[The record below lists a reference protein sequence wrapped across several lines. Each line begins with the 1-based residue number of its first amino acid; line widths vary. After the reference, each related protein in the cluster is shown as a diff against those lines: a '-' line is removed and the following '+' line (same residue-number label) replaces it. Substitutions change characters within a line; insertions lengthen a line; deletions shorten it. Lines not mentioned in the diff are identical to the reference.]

1 MTSKT
6 TAGRGSLVTSD
17 EGLQHALD
25 AVRAAG
31 TMALDTEFMREKT
44 YRARLCLVQ
53 VAALDHI
60 FLLDPLSNLD
70 LAPLARLIEDPEIE
84 VLVHAGK
91 QDLEIFYEAYGCVP
105 SNVFDVQLA
114 AAFAGSGASLPY
126 GRLVESVLG
135 LPLEKG
141 ESYTDWCRRPLTD
154 AQMRYAADDVRYLP
168 GVADHL
174 KQKLT
179 ELNRL
184 QWLTEELKD
193 LERPESYGLDADRV
207 WKKVTGRGTLRGNQ
221 AAVLRE
227 LALWREEAAARRD
240 LPRGWVLKDPTLIE
254 LARRAPSTTSD
265 LRSIRG
271 LNPKEVDRSAQEI
284 LAAVERGRR
293 APKMQFDKAPS
304 KSVQVRARMM
314 SGLADALVRARCE
327 RANIATE
334 VVMTRSELEAVLADV
349 ISGAPENGSHRLL
362 QGWRRELA
370 GEAVIGLARGDIGLK
385 VVDAPPYIQ
394 EVDLHANE

>member
-6 TAGRGSLVTSD
+6 TAGRGSLVTTD

-25 AVRAAG
+25 AVRTAG

-60 FLLDPLSNLD
+60 FLLDPLSSLD
-70 LAPLARLIEDPEIE
+70 LGPLALLIEDRAIE

-105 SNVFDVQLA
+105 TNVFDVQLA
-114 AAFAGSGASLPY
+114 AAFAGYGASLPY

-168 GVADHL
+168 GVAEHL
-174 KQKLT
+174 KRELT

-184 QWLTEELKD
+184 DWLDEELKD
-193 LERPESYGLDADRV
+193 LERPESYGLDVDRV
-207 WKKVTGRGTLRGNQ
+207 WKKVTGRGTLRGSQ

-271 LNPKEVDRSAQEI
+271 LNPKEVDRSADEI

-293 APKMQFDKAPS
+293 APKIEFDKAPS

-349 ISGAPENGSHRLL
+349 ISGAPENGNHRLL

-370 GEAVIGLARGDIGLK
+370 GEAVIGLARGDIALRA
-385 VVDAPPYIQ
+385 VDAPPYIQ
-394 EVDLHANE
+394 EVELDANE

>member
-1 MTSKT
+1 
-6 TAGRGSLVTSD
+6 
-17 EGLQHALD
+17 
-25 AVRAAG
+25 
-31 TMALDTEFMREKT
+31 
-44 YRARLCLVQ
+44 
-53 VAALDHI
+53 
-60 FLLDPLSNLD
+60 
-70 LAPLARLIEDPEIE
+70 
-84 VLVHAGK
+84 
-91 QDLEIFYEAYGCVP
+91 VP
-105 SNVFDVQLA
+105 TNVFDVQLA
-114 AAFAGSGASLPY
+114 AAFAGYGSSLPY

-135 LPLEKG
+135 IPLEKG

-168 GVADHL
+168 GVAMHL
-174 KQKLT
+174 KEKLT
-179 ELNRL
+179 ELKRL
-184 QWLTEELKD
+184 DWVGEELKD
-193 LERPESYGLDADRV
+193 LERPESYGMDIDRI
-207 WKKVTGRGTLRGNQ
+207 WKKVTGRGTLRGGQ

-227 LALWREEAAARRD
+227 LAMWREEAAARRD

-254 LARRAPSTTSD
+254 LARRAPSSTSD

-271 LNPKEVDRSAQEI
+271 LNPKEVDRSADEI

-293 APKMQFDKAPS
+293 APKIEFDKAPS

-349 ISGAPENGSHRLL
+349 ISGEPENGNHRLL

-370 GEAVIGLARGDIGLK
+370 GEAVIGLARGDVGLK
-385 VVDAPPYIQ
+385 VVDSPPYIQ
-394 EVDLHANE
+394 EVELDG

>member
-6 TAGRGSLVTSD
+6 TAGRGSLVTTD
-17 EGLQHALD
+17 EALQHALD
-25 AVRAAG
+25 AVRRAG
-31 TMALDTEFMREKT
+31 SMALDTEFMREKT

-53 VAALDHI
+53 LAALDHI
-60 FLLDPLSNLD
+60 FLLDPLSSLD
-70 LAPLARLIEDPEIE
+70 LGPLARLIEDPEIE

-91 QDLEIFYEAYGCVP
+91 QDLEIFFEDYGCVP
-105 SNVFDVQLA
+105 ANVFDVQLA
-114 AAFAGSGASLPY
+114 AAFAGFGSSLPY

-174 KQKLT
+174 KKRLA
-179 ELNRL
+179 ELDRL
-184 QWLTEELKD
+184 DWLTQELKD
-193 LERPESYGLDADRV
+193 LERPESYGIDIDRV
-207 WKKVTGRGTLRGNQ
+207 WKKVTGRGTLRGSQ

-227 LALWREEAAARRD
+227 LAMWREEAAARRD

-254 LARRAPSTTSD
+254 LARRAPSSTSD

-271 LNPKEVDRSAQEI
+271 MNPKEVDRSADEI
-284 LAAVERGRR
+284 LAAVERGRH
-293 APKMQFDKAPS
+293 APRIEFDKGPS
-304 KSVQVRARMM
+304 KAVQMRARMM

-334 VVMTRSELEAVLADV
+334 VVMTRSELESVLADV
-349 ISGAPENGSHRLL
+349 ISGSPENGNHRLL

-370 GEAVIGLARGDIGLK
+370 GEAVIGLAKGEVALK
-385 VVDAPPYIQ
+385 VVASPPYIQ
-394 EVDLHANE
+394 EVELDGSE

>member
-6 TAGRGSLVTSD
+6 TAGRGSLVTTD

-25 AVRAAG
+25 AVRTSG
-31 TMALDTEFMREKT
+31 SMALDTEFMREKT

-60 FLLDPLSNLD
+60 FLLDPLSSLD
-70 LAPLARLIEDPEIE
+70 LGPLALLIEDPNIE

-91 QDLEIFYEAYGCVP
+91 QDLEIFFEEHGCVP
-105 SNVFDVQLA
+105 TNVFDVQLA
-114 AAFAGSGASLPY
+114 AAFAGYGSSLPY

-135 LPLEKG
+135 MPLEKG

-168 GVADHL
+168 GVATHL
-174 KQKLT
+174 KGKLI
-179 ELNRL
+179 ELKRL
-184 QWLTEELKD
+184 EWVKEELKD
-193 LERPESYGLDADRV
+193 LERPGSYGIDIDKV
-207 WKKVTGRGTLRGNQ
+207 WKKVTGRGTLRGGQ

-227 LALWREEAAARRD
+227 LAMWREEAAARRD

-254 LARRAPSTTSD
+254 LARRAPSSTSD

-271 LNPKEVDRSAQEI
+271 LNPKEVDRSGDEI
-284 LAAVERGRR
+284 LAAVERGRK
-293 APKMQFDKAPS
+293 APKIEFDKSPS
-304 KSVQVRARMM
+304 KSIQVRARMM
-314 SGLADALVRARCE
+314 SGLADALVRTRCE

-334 VVMTRSELEAVLADV
+334 VVMTRPELEAVLADV
-349 ISGAPENGSHRLL
+349 ISGVPENGSHRLL

-370 GEAVIGLARGDIGLK
+370 GEAVMGLARGDIALK
-385 VVDAPPYIQ
+385 VVASPPYIQ
-394 EVDLHANE
+394 EVELDAK

>member
-25 AVRAAG
+25 AVRTAG
-31 TMALDTEFMREKT
+31 SMALDTEFMREKT

-60 FLLDPLSNLD
+60 FLLDPLSSLD
-70 LAPLARLIEDPEIE
+70 LAPLAHLIEDPEIE

-91 QDLEIFYEAYGCVP
+91 QDLEIFFEDYGCVP
-105 SNVFDVQLA
+105 RNVFDVQLA
-114 AAFAGSGASLPY
+114 AAFAGYGSSLPY

-168 GVADHL
+168 AVATHL
-174 KQKLT
+174 KERLF

-184 QWLTEELKD
+184 EWLNEELKE
-193 LERPESYGLDADRV
+193 LERPDSYGIDIERV
-207 WKKVTGRGTLRGNQ
+207 WKKVAGRGTLRGNQ

-240 LPRGWVLKDPTLIE
+240 LPRGWILKDPTLIE
-254 LARRAPSTTSD
+254 LARRAPNSTSD

-271 LNPKEVDRSAQEI
+271 LNPKEVERSADEI
-284 LAAVERGRR
+284 LAAVERGRH
-293 APKMQFDKAPS
+293 APKIEFEKAPS
-304 KSVQVRARMM
+304 KAIQIRARMM

-349 ISGAPENGSHRLL
+349 ISGVPENGSHRLL

-370 GEAVIGLARGDIGLK
+370 GEAVIGLARGAIGLR
-385 VVDAPPYIQ
+385 VIASPPYIQ
-394 EVDLHANE
+394 EVDIDANE